1 MPDFLFTELASQNI
15 NANTSVV
22 QTSGRDAVGLGAS
35 RYVADGLANA
45 ALMAAHPRFVAKS
58 SNNRYFRAMPEA
70 GRIAVEVGG
79 AKGDGTTDDGP
90 AIRASFAYAVATGAR
105 GASFGQARYRAERI
119 LPSEAAVI
127 GNPPIQ
133 IVPATGAIHDYAG
146 ALFARDGGGRS
157 IAYHPIYLGSIVDL
171 PLGADVVAGTREVT
185 LATGG
190 GAALAPGDWVQ
201 WQLGEFPYDIPETTN
216 WDFAKVESVSG
227 DLVKLDKPV
236 PAGLALA
243 TVTGANKR
251 LRKFPI
257 LRDHTIRDLVLA
269 GTNIED
275 GISLYG
281 AQRVRI
287 ERVGGRNIGAGTVV
301 AQYCDGVTIE
311 DCWQEGSILTQA
323 SFGAAFSFAETRNCL
338 LNRPRARGTLNLIK
352 AEAGAEVTAI
362 GGCFENTAV
371 DGAGQSRGEQVA
383 VVLAVGRSSVT
394 VHDLT
399 VTGFGGYRLVETSNG
414 QVGYEGVALLSGT
427 TRLVHPSAPYS
438 ITLSSITGT
447 LDITIAGTRE
457 IYNLERLRHWKRR
470 FVLRDGQYLYAFG
483 PAGLLAR
490 ARAYA
495 SPGLTVGAGQQ
506 LPSFYLGR
514 SGDNGFNIADG
525 PTMQLDPG
533 KDVAIPCYAGLVGG
547 TQWHLRNAPFAILC
561 ATAPAA
567 GLNAANEFVEFEGW
581 FAEQPDLDVTLSE
594 AAVRGAGEER
604 DPFEALFA
612 AYDLPAIAAGGS
624 ATIDF
629 TIADMTAADFIDA
642 VRITGGLG
650 GLELRN
656 AEARAGF
663 ARLTFANPT
672 AAAIDRVAADLAVA
686 FSRSIVGG

>member
-1 MPDFLFTELASQNI
+1 MPDFLFSEFASQNV

-22 QTSGRDAVGLGAS
+22 QTSGRDAIGLGAA
-35 RYVADGLANA
+35 RYISDSLANA
-45 ALMAAHPRFVAKS
+45 ALMAAHPRFVGKTG
-58 SNNRYFRAMPEA
+58 NNRYFRAMPEA

-79 AKGDGTTDDGP
+79 AKGDGSTDDGP
-90 AIRASFAYAVATGAR
+90 AIRATFAYAAAIGAR
-105 GASFGQARYRAERI
+105 GAAFGLARYRAERI
-119 LPSEAAVI
+119 PPSEAVFG

-133 IVPATGAIHDYAG
+133 VLTANAANLDYAG
-146 ALFARDGGGRS
+146 AAFTRDNGGRS
-157 IAYHPIYLGSIVDL
+157 IAFHPTYLGPIVDL
-171 PLGADVVAGTREVT
+171 PLGADAVAGSREVT
-185 LATGG
+185 LAAGG
-190 GAALAPGDWVQ
+190 GAQLLPGDWVQ
-201 WQLGEFPYDIPETTN
+201 WQLGEFPYDPTETPN
-216 WDFAKVESVSG
+216 WDFARVEAVAG
-227 DLVKLDKPV
+227 DVVKLDKPV
-236 PAGLALA
+236 PVNLVLAA
-243 TVTGANKR
+243 VTGPNKR

-257 LRDHTIRDLVLA
+257 LRDFSLRDLILS

-281 AQRVRI
+281 AQRVTI

-311 DCWQEGSILTQA
+311 DCWQEGSLFTQA

-338 LNRPRARGTLNLIK
+338 LNRPRARGTLNLVK
-352 AEAGAEVTAI
+352 AEAGAEVTVV

-371 DGAGQSRGEQVA
+371 DAAGQSRGIQVA
-383 VVLAVGRSSVT
+383 VVIAVGRSSVT

-427 TRLVHPSAPYS
+427 TRLVHPTAPYS
-438 ITLSSITGT
+438 IPLAAITGT
-447 LDITIAGTRE
+447 LDLTIGGTRE
-457 IYNLERLRHWKRR
+457 IYNFERLRHWRRR

-483 PAGLLAR
+483 PAGLLVR

-495 SPGLTVGAGQQ
+495 SPDLTVGAGQQ

-514 SGDNGFNIADG
+514 SGDNGTNIADG
-525 PTMQLDPG
+525 PSKQLEPG

-547 TQWHLRNAPFAILC
+547 AQWHLRNAPFAILC
-561 ATAPAA
+561 ATPAGG

-594 AAVRGAGEER
+594 AAVRGAGAER
-604 DPFEALFA
+604 DPFEALFPA
-612 AYDLPAIAAGGS
+612 HDLPAIAAGSS

-629 TIADMTAADFIDA
+629 AIADMAQSDFIDA

-656 AEARAGF
+656 AEARAGL

-672 AAAIDRVAADLAVA
+672 SLAIDRAAADLAIT
-686 FSRSIVGG
+686 FSRPVAGG